1 MFMVFRTTTLQ
12 PSIKFLH
19 YIIFFASMSILT
31 SCNGQIKTDKKQIEV
46 KTDKAKL
53 VGGGCDGCELMY
65 VGMPKNIKS
74 IDTSAGWTEKG
85 QKLLITGTVYKL
97 GGKIPAPNVIIYYWQ
112 TDNNGYYSPKEGM
125 DEQAKRH
132 GHIRGWVKSDENG
145 KYSIYTIRPAP
156 YPNDDMPAHIHTS
169 IKEPSIADEY
179 YIDEFVFDDDILLT
193 GKKRKALENRGGSGI
208 LRVLIDKDKQ
218 IAEHNIILGLNIPN
232 YPEKN
237 QSKLNSGLEV
247 GEDQPSFTPF
257 HAFGP
262 DKGTKTCPVCK
273 YGRFHGIVYFVGN
286 NPNWDNIKD
295 WLSFLELESVKRS
308 KYLKVYFVYGNEKY
322 YNKEKK
328 QKELENLG
336 NELNLKNTALTF
348 VPSFSDK
355 ESEVNLNKINPEVEN
370 TFVIYK
376 NRAII
381 DKFVNL
387 KPTKVNYK
395 LISQTLDKTKN
406 EYFNLPEPKH
416 D

>member
-1 MFMVFRTTTLQ
+1 MGFKTKLTQ
-12 PSIKFLH
+12 AI
-19 YIIFFASMSILT
+19 SILT
-31 SCNGQIKTDKKQIEV
+31 LFIFTSCNSQTKTKSNLV
-46 KTDKAKL
+46 

-65 VGMPKNIKS
+65 VGMPKNITS
-74 IDTSAGWTEKG
+74 IDTSAAWTEKG

-97 GGKIPAPNVIIYYWQ
+97 GGKIPAPNVVIYYWQ
-112 TDNNGYYSPKEGM
+112 TDNNGYYSPSKEM
-125 DEQAKRH
+125 DEKAKKH

-145 KYSIYTIRPAP
+145 KYSIFTIRPAS
-156 YPNDDMPAHIHTS
+156 YPNRDAPAHIHTS
-169 IKEPSIADEY
+169 IKEPNIKDEY
-179 YIDEFVFDDDILLT
+179 YIDGFVFDDDKLLT
-193 GKKRKALENRGGSGI
+193 GKKRNAFENRGGSGI
-208 LRVLIDKDKQ
+208 LRVLIDKNMQ
-218 IAEHNIILGLNIPN
+218 VAEHNIILGLNIPN

-237 QSKLNSGLEV
+237 QTKLNSGLEI
-247 GEDQPSFTPF
+247 GEDNPSFTPF

-286 NPNWDNIKD
+286 NPNWNNIKE
-295 WLSFLELESVKRS
+295 WLSFLELESLNRAR
-308 KYLKVYFVYGNEKY
+308 YLKVYFVYGNDKSY
-322 YNKEKK
+322 SKDKRK
-328 QKELENLG
+328 MELESLG
-336 NELNLKNTALTF
+336 NELNIKNTALTF

-355 ESEVNLNKINPEVEN
+355 KSEVNLNKINSEVEN

-387 KPTKVNYK
+387 KPTKGNYK

-406 EYFNLPEPKH
+406 EYFNLSGPKH